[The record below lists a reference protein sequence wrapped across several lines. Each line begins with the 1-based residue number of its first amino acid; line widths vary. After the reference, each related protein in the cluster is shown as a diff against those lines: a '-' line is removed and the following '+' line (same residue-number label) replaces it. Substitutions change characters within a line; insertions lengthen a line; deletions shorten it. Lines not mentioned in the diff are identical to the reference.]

1 MLPQPNKP
9 NDTEYSMPLVPLLPC
24 LGIIG
29 NHALV
34 GSFDLTTWIYY
45 AVFLKIGIIIYF
57 TYSVHHSILETGPRP
72 EYDGCQVINE
82 EIIQMQNMAKEDNDG
97 DEITN
102 DKKHSLL
109 KH

>member
-1 MLPQPNKP
+1 
-9 NDTEYSMPLVPLLPC
+9 MPLVPILPC

-29 NHALV
+29 NYVLI
-34 GSFDLTTWIYY
+34 SDFDILTWLYY
-45 AVFLKIGIIIYF
+45 FAYLLTGILIYF
-57 TYSVHHSILETGPRP
+57 LYSVHHSILETGPRT